1 MFKKLREFRARLRLY
16 RMRDKVHSDLDA
28 ILDSA
33 QDLRHLEDKLAW
45 LVRLMQWIR
54 YEAALD
60 SHMEREIGRIPTK
73 RLRFLLMVLERNRR
87 WKKDVAVIL
96 RTVIREVSGLELFT
110 ETGLAKELGLW
121 SELSNR
127 LMLKMLPPP
136 PLDHELGYLF
146 WSLFPGKKDSL
157 WIASIDSDTFDQVLE
172 LFNYEVSSEEHDWNR
187 LRFDLEDA
195 LVYLVIQVRAVGLSP
210 AIRNRLDK
218 PSFRDSAFFA
228 LVRGLEEFLSA
239 YHSRDQEQT
248 FDKASRFRLIVW
260 ECRQELDQVLKH
272 LDEYGV
278 SINLVFQMMRL
289 RSYLQRIDSLL
300 EILLNEKV
308 ESKKVMSF
316 LSKLVQEN
324 QDLRSL
330 STLVSQNV
338 SLFAR
343 KMVERAAETGEH
355 YITRTKEQ
363 YRQMLAAAG
372 GGGVVTAVTVY
383 IKIGIL
389 LMGVSG
395 FMEGALAS
403 LNYALSFV
411 IIHLLGFTLGTKQPA
426 MTAPALAN
434 KMQDVES
441 EKGMDEL
448 VTEITH
454 LIRSQVASILGNVL
468 FVIPTVLLID
478 TAFFLLSG
486 SHIVSSAKAHAA
498 YRSVDIVGLT
508 VLFAAFTGI
517 LLWLSSLIAGWGDN
531 WFALNSL
538 RKTLARS
545 PALTFVF
552 GRHGARR
559 IALFLE
565 KNMSALVGNISLGIL
580 LGMTPELMKFM
591 GIPLEVRHVTLA
603 SGTLAAAIPSL
614 GSDFLYSWYLVR
626 AILGIMLIGFL
637 NVSVS
642 FGMALLLALKAR
654 NINPP
659 QRKAIRKA
667 VVKRFLSQPFSFFL
681 PVGVGVTKGSQETG
695 ASH

>member
-1 MFKKLREFRARLRLY
+1 MFKILKEFLVRLRLY
-16 RMRDKVHSDLDA
+16 KMRDKVHSDLDA

-33 QDLRHLEDKLAW
+33 QDVRYLEDKLAW

-54 YEAALD
+54 YEGSLD
-60 SHMEREIGRIPTK
+60 SHMERETGRVPTK
-73 RLRFLLMVLERNRR
+73 RLRFLLMVLDRNRK
-87 WKKDVAVIL
+87 WKRNTAIIL
-96 RTVIREVSGLELFT
+96 RTIIREVSGLEVFT
-110 ETGLAKELGLW
+110 ETGLAKGLGLW
-121 SELSNR
+121 KEISNR
-127 LMLKMLPPP
+127 LMFKVLPPP
-136 PLDHELGYLF
+136 PLEHELGYLF
-146 WSLFPGKKDSL
+146 WSLFPGKNDSV
-157 WIASIDSDTFDQVLE
+157 WIASIDSEIFDRIIE
-172 LFNYEVSSEEHDWNR
+172 LFNYEVSSDEADWNR
-187 LRFDLEDA
+187 LGSDLEDA

-218 PSFRDSAFFA
+218 PRFRESAFFA
-228 LVRGLEEFLSA
+228 LVVGLDEFLGA
-239 YHSRDQEQT
+239 YHLKDQEQI
-248 FDKASRFRLIVW
+248 FNKASRFRLIIW
-260 ECRQELDQVLKH
+260 ECRQELNQVHRH

-289 RSYLQRIDSLL
+289 RSYLQRMDSLL

-308 ESKKVMSF
+308 DSKKVMSF
-316 LSKLVQEN
+316 FSILVQEN

-330 STLVSQNV
+330 SALVSQNV

-363 YRQMLAAAG
+363 YRHMLAAAG
-372 GGGVVTAVTVY
+372 GGGAITALTVY
-383 IKIGIL
+383 IKIGIV

-395 FMEGALAS
+395 FMEGSLAS

-411 IIHLLGFTLGTKQPA
+411 AIHLLGFTLGTKQPA

-478 TAFFLLSG
+478 TVFFLLSG
-486 SHIVSSAKAHAA
+486 SHIVSSAKAQAA
-498 YRSVDIVGLT
+498 YHSVDVIGLT
-508 VLFAAFTGI
+508 VVFAAFTGV

-545 PALTFVF
+545 PALIFVF
-552 GRHGARR
+552 GRRGARR
-559 IALFLE
+559 IAIFLE

-580 LGMTPELMKFM
+580 LGMTPEIMKFI
-591 GIPLEVRHVTLA
+591 GIPLEVRHVTLS

-614 GSDFLYSWYLVR
+614 GTDFLYSWYLVR
-626 AILGIMLIGFL
+626 AVIGITLIGFL

-642 FGMALLLALKAR
+642 FGLALLLAIKAR

-659 QRKAIRKA
+659 QRLAIRKA
-667 VVKRFLSQPFSFFL
+667 VTKRFLSQPLSFFL
-681 PVGVGVTKGSQETG
+681 PVGSSVAKRSPESGGS
-695 ASH
+695 H